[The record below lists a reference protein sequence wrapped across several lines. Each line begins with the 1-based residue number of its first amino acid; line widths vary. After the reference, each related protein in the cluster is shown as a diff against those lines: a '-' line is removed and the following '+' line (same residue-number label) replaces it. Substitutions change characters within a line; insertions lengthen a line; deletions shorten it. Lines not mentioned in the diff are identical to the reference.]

1 MRVKPLIQSCVLKVP
16 LFVSL
21 ASCVM
26 KHEKLGFSWRNM
38 SEYKD
43 IYKGGK
49 GERGTRL
56 TIQVRKIC
64 RYGESG
70 NVIRLWKSLNS

>member
-1 MRVKPLIQSCVLKVP
+1 
-16 LFVSL
+16 
-21 ASCVM
+21 
-26 KHEKLGFSWRNM
+26 M